1 MRSDLLEVH
10 RMGLEL
16 LGDGIDVPEAALERI
31 GVEDRGRPRLVRGPQ
46 R

>member
-1 MRSDLLEVH
+1 MGSDLLEMH
-10 RMGLEL
+10 RMSLEL
-16 LGDGIDVPEAALERI
+16 LGDGIVVPEAPLERI

>member
-1 MRSDLLEVH
+1 MGSDLLEMH
-10 RMGLEL
+10 RMSLDL
-16 LGDGIDVPEAALERI
+16 LGDGIDVPEAALELI